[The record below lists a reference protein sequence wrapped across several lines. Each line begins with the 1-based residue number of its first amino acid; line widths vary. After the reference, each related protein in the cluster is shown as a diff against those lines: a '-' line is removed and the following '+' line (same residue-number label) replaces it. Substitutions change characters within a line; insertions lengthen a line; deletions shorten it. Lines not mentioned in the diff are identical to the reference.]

1 MPKLD
6 EREAVSGTR
15 RALLQGAALGVGAML
30 VPGPTG
36 ASRAAAACHETTID
50 RMKKSGV
57 FNLGVRE
64 ADPPYGYLDRQ
75 GTHVGFS
82 TEIAEKVHER
92 LEAELKTKLRIN
104 RVAVTGRTRIPLLL
118 NNTIDMEAG
127 ATVIT
132 KEREKVVDF
141 SVPFFLTATFLLVP
155 ADSPIRTVADLSGK
169 RIGGH
174 RGGLEEML
182 YTKKLPGQ
190 GVFTSPVRFIGFEN
204 HSEGFTALQG
214 GSIDAYSSDGP
225 LLYGLQTKAP
235 DPARWRV
242 FDPGVNAFAQA
253 FPMRENSS
261 SFANLVN
268 VTVVELCE
276 SGAWQELYRK
286 YFVPT
291 GMPGELDETLKFLV
305 RFNSWG

>member
-1 MPKLD
+1 MAT
-6 EREAVSGTR
+6 RETRAGTQASR
-15 RALLQGAALGVGAML
+15 RHFVQGAAMGLGALL
-30 VPGPTG
+30 VPGVVGT
-36 ASRAAAACHETTID
+36 RKAAAATVEESTLD
-50 RMKKSGV
+50 RIKRTGV
-57 FNLGVRE
+57 FNLGARE
-64 ADPPYGYLDRQ
+64 ADPPYGYVDKQ
-75 GTHVGFS
+75 GKHMGFS

-92 LEAELKTKLRIN
+92 LGKELKTAIKIN
-104 RVAVTGRTRIPLLL
+104 YVAVTGRTRIPLLL

-141 SVPFFLTATFLLVP
+141 SAPFFLTATFILVP
-155 ADSPIRTVADLSGK
+155 ADSPIRKVPDLSGK

-182 YTKKLPGQ
+182 YTKKRAKE
-190 GVFTSPVRFIGFEN
+190 FKSPVRFIGFEN

-225 LLYGLQTKAP
+225 LLYGLQQKAP
-235 DPARWRV
+235 NPAKWRV

-253 FPMRENSS
+253 FPMRENNS
-261 SFANLVN
+261 SFANFVN
-268 VTVVELCE
+268 FTVIESCE
-276 SGAWQELYRK
+276 SGAWEELYQK

-291 GMPGELDETLKFLV
+291 GMPRELDDTLKFLL
-305 RFNSWG
+305 RFNAWD